1 MGFESKLS
9 YLSIA
14 SSHLPGMGK
23 VANRGRQKKE
33 KEKEKEKEENEQK
46 MRGELI
52 FKNERKVRVQMMRKK
67 RREKTQT
74 QRKQCKIAE
83 NEGSK
88 KMKRQMNR

>member
-23 VANRGRQKKE
+23 VANRGK

-46 MRGELI
+46 IRGEQI
-52 FKNERKVRVQMMRKK
+52 F
-67 RREKTQT
+67 
-74 QRKQCKIAE
+74 
-83 NEGSK
+83 
-88 KMKRQMNR
+88 